1 MKKTTILILCTL
13 LAFLFVSCAP
23 DSTPTPATPTPPP
36 TGKVEMT
43 EDEKARAFISIT
55 NTAFAIGN
63 SFETAFP
70 PNPEPPTENM
80 NASIDID
87 SSNKLDNE
95 KLLKV
100 INFCLDDYVTEII
113 SSEIQ
118 SGKTTII
125 IKTEEK
131 EGVKTITNTQKI
143 ENAKFTVTFN
153 SNGNELKK
161 EFALSYDMTIVQNTG
176 SLEAE
181 MSAYINI
188 NGKEY
193 NITSK
198 GKEGNPGY
206 LHATIN
212 GIEIDLNVLNKII
225 LSMPME

>member
-13 LAFLFVSCAP
+13 LAFLFISCAP

-36 TGKVEMT
+36 TGQVEMT

-70 PNPEPPTENM
+70 TIPSPVDIDT
-80 NASIDID
+80 SINID
-87 SSNKLDNE
+87 SSYELDNE

-100 INFCLDDYVTEII
+100 INFCLDEYVTEII

-161 EFALSYDMTIVQNTG
+161 EFALSYDMTIAQNTG